1 MISVFYQHECAR
13 LNVIVSKARARL
25 VRIKNLLARGVL
37 LAGQYNHPTSS
48 TWTVQSPDTL
58 N

>member
-1 MISVFYQHECAR
+1 MGSTLISVFYQHECAR

-25 VRIKNLLARGVL
+25 IRIKNLLARGVL

-48 TWTVQSPDTL
+48 T
-58 N
+58 